1 MADEEVGPCTLKDV
15 SAKDFIRAYASHL
28 RSTGKVRLRLGG
40 SRSDGQLDE
49 RAQDSRFTRTVALL
63 LSSFRTDGGAVVRG
77 HHQDGQLQG
86 AGAVRLRLVLHSCC
100 LHRPHRLPQARHRR
114 PEVPQGLRCAHP
126 FCNRLPCRIL
136 SHTQCE
142 LLRTPLP
149 QVAPPRAAPAPNT
162 TAMPP
167 AACSAK
173 SSSSSKTWASLSA
186 RPTAAAASPEPAD
199 ATSTASRLR

>member
-28 RSTGKVRLRLGG
+28 RSTGKVRLRPGG

-49 RAQDSRFTRTVALL
+49 RAQESRLTRTVALL
-63 LSSFRTDGGAVVRG
+63 LSSVRTDGGAVVRG

-126 FCNRLPCRIL
+126 FCNRLPCRIF
-136 SHTQCE
+136 SHTLNVSCCALPSRRWRHQG
-142 LLRTPLP
+142 RHLP
-149 QVAPPRAAPAPNT
+149 QTPPRCRRRRAPPN
-162 TAMPP
+162 PP
-167 AACSAK
+167 AARK
-173 SSSSSKTWASLSA
+173 HGH
-186 RPTAAAASPEPAD
+186 R
-199 ATSTASRLR
+199 